1 MIKRSIIILCLLLVF
16 ISLLSLLLPSAI
28 SVARSSVVFASEET
42 ISREINNPDNWSD
55 WFPPLKEGLMT
66 IRKISDDEAVLQK
79 SADRSMTLK
88 FDYKGV
94 DSTVCTITPQSGD
107 AVSYTFLQSPADGG
121 VRVTLIANV
130 KLAWYPWQRVR
141 GVFMDKILGAQYDE
155 ALAGLKAG
163 CERP

>member
-1 MIKRSIIILCLLLVF
+1 
-16 ISLLSLLLPSAI
+16 
-28 SVARSSVVFASEET
+28 
-42 ISREINNPDNWSD
+42 
-55 WFPPLKEGLMT
+55 
-66 IRKISDDEAVLQK
+66 
-79 SADRSMTLK
+79 MTLK

-107 AVSYTFLQSPADGG
+107 AVSYTFLQTPADSG

-155 ALAGLKAG
+155 ALAGLKAR
-163 CERP
+163 CEKP